1 MVGTGRQETGS
12 GLQGRRQ
19 TLLLQNYL
27 SQQQEGQVD
36 SEPVRSLQPA
46 VISVFSSSESGGL
59 PATCVSDPVSGEGKS
74 LLIS

>member
-12 GLQGRRQ
+12 GPQGRRQ
-19 TLLLQNYL
+19 MLLLQNYL

-46 VISVFSSSESGGL
+46 VISVFSSSESEGL